1 MTILTDDVKKD
12 LLEPENINWTMISAV
27 AGDDLRYGVQMLV
40 DRLKDDGNQL
50 TVDQIIEIL
59 SSLLKEHKES
69 MDTVVPT
76 SQL

>member
-12 LLEPENINWTMISAV
+12 LVEPENINWTMISAV

-50 TVDQIIEIL
+50 TVYQIIEIL